1 MSISEDIKREA
12 SLPVQSR
19 VDTKVLASLLRYW
32 EGEGQYIRTM
42 SQLLSWSMDL
52 LFEIL
57 SRNNRLNTIYDSFA
71 EADDYLIDRGLYQP
85 GIGKRGRRKAS
96 SARKFESMR
105 IEGIDPKSTDSG
117 AFNSV
122 HNKQG
127 VNVSNIGDTIDT
139 PIFEH
144 VKGRRYTEAEAKM
157 LFAKY
162 DAEQAEQKAIKT
174 KKMNEDAD
182 ARHEELK
189 ASGAIQY
196 DKDGLI
202 IQERTKSDTSLEQV
216 NKWRESDS
224 LYESSIDNE
233 PKVKTK
239 VSRKDELA
247 RPLTS
252 EELERKEIERERKDR
267 EQLEAFK
274 NM

>member
-105 IEGIDPKSTDSG
+105 IEGIDPKSTDPS

-122 HNKQG
+122 HNKHG
-127 VNVSNIGDTIDT
+127 VNVSNMGNTVDT
-139 PIFEH
+139 PED
-144 VKGRRYTEAEAKM
+144 TAERGYNKDQIEFLKIM
-157 LFAKY
+157 
-162 DAEQAEQKAIKT
+162 AEIDRK
-174 KKMNEDAD
+174 KKMNDEAD
-182 ARHEELK
+182 ARYEAMK
-189 ASGAIQY
+189 ASGAIKY
-196 DKDGLI
+196 DESGLI
-202 IQERTKSDTSLEQV
+202 IQESRSDTSVEQV
-216 NKWRESDS
+216 NKWRKDDS
-224 LYESSIDNE
+224 LYESSIDSE
-233 PKVKTK
+233 PEVKTK

-252 EELERKEIERERKDR
+252 EELERREIERERKDR

>member
-1 MSISEDIKREA
+1 MSILEEIKVEA

-32 EGEGQYIRTM
+32 EGEGHYIKTM

-57 SRNNRLNTIYDSFA
+57 SQNNRLNTIYGSFA

-85 GIGKRGRRKAS
+85 GIGKKGRRKAS
-96 SARKFESMR
+96 SARRFESMR
-105 IEGIDPKSTDSG
+105 IRGIDPKSTDPS
-117 AFNSV
+117 AFNAV

-127 VNVSNIGDTIDT
+127 VNVSNMGDTVNV
-139 PIFEH
+139 PEH
-144 VKGRRYTEAEAKM
+144 TTEERHTRDEIEFLKIM
-157 LFAKY
+157 EDRERK
-162 DAEQAEQKAIKT
+162 

-182 ARHEELK
+182 ARYAEQK
-189 ASGAIQY
+189 ASGAIKY
-196 DKDGLI
+196 DENGLI
-202 IQERTKSDTSLEQV
+202 IQESRSDTSVEQV
-216 NKWRESDS
+216 NKWRKDDS
-224 LYESSIDNE
+224 LYESEIDDK
-233 PKVKTK
+233 PRVKPTMVKTK

-252 EELERKEIERERKDR
+252 EELERKEVEREKKDR
-267 EQLEAFK
+267 DQLEAFK